1 MKAMARKQFEELQKI
16 DPENAE
22 AKKQLKRRWPF

>member
-1 MKAMARKQFEELQKI
+1 MKAMARKQYEELLKI